1 MKSIYYSAAW
11 TDSGFLFGCS
21 QEHETIVEADSCIPC
36 AGGYVVGVENGM
48 MRSLTAAEESEF
60 QRAHYAPRTGKPAP
74 ETTVQVSAA
83 DVSIDS
89 RYAVMT
95 PIWVIDHWTW
105 ATWMCFDTYAQAVAH
120 TRKGSKVVRF
130 RSPEWAALKQQEWT
144 GEPQQIE
151 SASPILVNAARESLP
166 ARWEGETFVERVLR
180 LLDAYG
186 LDLHAEPISDA
197 KNASVDSGLLPLE
210 GQKDDATSESYKQMS
225 MVEPAFMA
233 RLILSRMSEL
243 EIGQLER
250 ICDDDIPALLNA
262 LQNQSHYLRQERT

>member
-21 QEHETIVEADSCIPC
+21 HEHETIVEADSCIPC
-36 AGGYVVGVENGM
+36 AGGYVVGVENGV
-48 MRSLTAAEESEF
+48 MRSLTAEEESEF
-60 QRAHYAPRTGKPAP
+60 QRAHYAPCTDRPPVDAIRAAPA
-74 ETTVQVSAA
+74 EAA
-83 DVSIDS
+83 VGDP

-95 PIWVIDHWTW
+95 PIWVVDHWTW
-105 ATWMCFDTYAQAVAH
+105 ATWMCFDTHAQAVAH

-197 KNASVDSGLLPLE
+197 KNASVDSGVSPSHRA
-210 GQKDDATSESYKQMS
+210 G
-225 MVEPAFMA
+225 
-233 RLILSRMSEL
+233 RLSRAAH
-243 EIGQLER
+243 IHVAQV
-250 ICDDDIPALLNA
+250 
-262 LQNQSHYLRQERT
+262 Q